1 MSKTKTKN
9 KPHRTRRLSRRGMQ
23 NRRYRK
29 TEEAILEVL
38 LKSRKMPST
47 NELTKRARISR
58 STLYR
63 HHRAMPGIIPDYER
77 EILIAF
83 QRESKM
89 ILSTKKV
96 NLESIYLKILIFI
109 LRRKR
114 VFKILFKYSGDRV
127 VENMVLATKD
137 PITSICHLP
146 KNSDRMFKIYAK
158 EVAGIV
164 EYWGN
169 SEFPEHE
176 IDRTLKD
183 IIYLTTTMRQRLS
196 PVI

>member
-1 MSKTKTKN
+1 MPKTKIKL
-9 KPHRTRRLSRRGMQ
+9 PRSRHPSRQGMQ

-38 LKSRKMPST
+38 LRSRRMPNT
-47 NELTKRARISR
+47 TELTKRAHISR

-77 EILIAF
+77 DTLIAF
-83 QRESKM
+83 KRESKK
-89 ILSTKKV
+89 ILNQKEPS
-96 NLESIYLKILIFI
+96 LENTYLKILIFV
-109 LRRKR
+109 LRYKR

-127 VENMVLATKD
+127 VENMVSVAKT
-137 PITSICHLP
+137 PIASACHLP

-164 EYWGN
+164 EDWG
-169 SEFPEHE
+169 EKGFPE
-176 IDRTLKD
+176 DRINRILKD
-183 IIYLTTTMRQRLS
+183 VIYLTSTMYSRLS
-196 PVI
+196 PVRE

>member
-137 PITSICHLP
+137 PITSTCHLP

-169 SEFPEHE
+169 SEFSEHE